1 MCGNPFEDEWA
12 ALETRL
18 LRHYISSSMVRSSY
32 YVIQRNGSFG
42 RSIYS
47 SSQDLAGHTCWERKL
62 ANYWSS
68 VSSHSLLM
76 KLGLHHLRLV

>member
-1 MCGNPFEDEWA
+1 MFSNPFEDEWPA
-12 ALETRL
+12 IETRP

-47 SSQDLAGHTCWERKL
+47 SSQDLAGHICWERKL
-62 ANYWSS
+62 ANYGSS
-68 VSSHSLLM
+68 TSSHSLLM

>member
-1 MCGNPFEDEWA
+1 MFSNPFEDEWA
-12 ALETRL
+12 AIETRPL
-18 LRHYISSSMVRSSY
+18 LHYISSSMVRSSY

-68 VSSHSLLM
+68 ASSHSLLM